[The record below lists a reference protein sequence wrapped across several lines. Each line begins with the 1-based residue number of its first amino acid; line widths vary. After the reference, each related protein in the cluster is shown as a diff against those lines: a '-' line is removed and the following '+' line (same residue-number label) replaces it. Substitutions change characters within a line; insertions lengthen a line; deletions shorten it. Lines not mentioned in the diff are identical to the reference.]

1 MHHFK
6 YVNFCWDDAKAAT
19 LKGADRLVYR
29 SNLLGS
35 DQRITN
41 TGGGNT
47 SSKLIEKDPLTG
59 EDVEVLWVKGSGG
72 DLRTAGREFFSSL
85 YQSKLVGLQASY
97 GARADKGLKSQA
109 EDDMVAAYNHTTFN
123 LNPRPSSIDTPLHS
137 FVPGKFVDHMHP
149 NAIIAIA
156 ASKRCVELTREIFAG
171 EMDYVPWMR
180 PGFELGLAMQ
190 EISAKNPKCRA
201 IMMGQHGF
209 ISWADDDKE
218 CYTETLRYIE
228 TAATFIEAKYAAKGG
243 DATAFG
249 GAKYQTLPVE
259 KRAEIFAAIN
269 PWLRGQVSQQRR
281 FIGTVQDDEKIL
293 RFVNSKDAARLA
305 ELGTSCPDH
314 FLRTKIKP
322 LYVKLD
328 GEFESLSPLE
338 RFKLALSETDD
349 DSLSKHESFRHNED
363 SRVKPVQ
370 ERLKMLLPFV
380 REGRYITI
388 ELNSEGQPELV
399 LKNISFAESLVK
411 PMGYEF
417 NGKHA
422 CENFTEKAVE
432 TLTWA
437 IRFYVNKRLRDER
450 NECGIAAV
458 TKADS
463 SPEAL
468 AHFIAALKTKL
479 AAGIAQYR
487 KDYATYYEKCKRSNS
502 PAMRDPNPTVVLIP
516 GLGMVAWG
524 KDKSESR
531 VTAEFYNCAVEVMR
545 GAEAIDEYI
554 ALPQQEAFDIE
565 YWLLEEAKLKRMP
578 AEKELARQVV
588 IVIGAGSGIGK
599 ETAHRISKEGAQIVC
614 VDLNEAAAKATADEL
629 IAKLG
634 QGIGVAGTGLSG
646 CGPAIGLGANITG
659 RASIRSMLDKVAL
672 AYGGFDHIAVTAG
685 IFVPSD
691 TTGHI
696 PDDKWALTFGI
707 NVTGSY
713 LVADE
718 ASITWRAQ
726 GLRGNLVLTTSAN
739 AAVAKKG
746 SVAYDCSK
754 AAANHL
760 VRELAIELSPLVRV
774 NGVAPATVV
783 QGSAMFPRDR
793 VIGSLAKYNIPY
805 TDDEA
810 TESLVTKLAQFYA
823 DRTLTKSPITPADQ
837 AEAYFLLISNRL
849 SKTTGQVIT
858 VDGGLHEAFL
868 R

>member
-1 MHHFK
+1 MKSFK
-6 YVNFCWDDAKAAT
+6 FVNYAWDDAKAAS
-19 LKGADRLVYR
+19 LDPVGRLIYR
-29 SNLLGS
+29 SNILGG

-47 SSKLIEKDPLTG
+47 SSKLIEKDPLNGSPT
-59 EDVEVLWVKGSGG
+59 EVLWVKGSGG
-72 DLRTAGREFFSSL
+72 DLRTSTRENFSSL
-85 YQSKLVGLQASY
+85 YQQKLLDLQKLYA
-97 GARADKGLKSQA
+97 ARTDKGLKA
-109 EDDMVAAYNHTTFN
+109 PGEDDMVGMFSHTTFN

-137 FVPGKFVDHMHP
+137 FLPGKHVDHMHP

-156 ASKRCVELTREIFAG
+156 ASANCEKLTQEIFGGQMA
-171 EMDYVPWMR
+171 YVPWMR

-190 EISAKNPKCRA
+190 EISRKQPKIQA

-209 ISWADDDKE
+209 ISWDNDEKA
-218 CYTETLRYIE
+218 CYTLTLDFIE
-228 TAATFIEAKYAAKGG
+228 TASAFIEAKYQAKGG

-249 GAKYQTLPVE
+249 GAKYSSLTVE
-259 KRAEIFAAIN
+259 QRQATFAAIL
-269 PWLRGQVSQQRR
+269 PWLRGQVSQQKR

-322 LYVKLD
+322 LYVD
-328 GEFESLSPLE
+328 WNPQS
-338 RFKLALSETDD
+338 DD
-349 DSLSKHESFRHNED
+349 
-363 SRVKPVQ
+363 
-370 ERLKMLLPFV
+370 
-380 REGRYITI
+380 
-388 ELNSEGQPELV
+388 
-399 LKNISFAESLVK
+399 A
-411 PMGYEF
+411 
-417 NGKHA
+417 
-422 CENFTEKAVE
+422 
-432 TLTWA
+432 
-437 IRFYVNKRLRDER
+437 
-450 NECGIAAV
+450 
-458 TKADS
+458 
-463 SPEAL
+463 
-468 AHFIAALKTKL
+468 AALKKKL
-479 AAGIAQYR
+479 AAGLEAYR
-487 KDYATYYEKCKRSNS
+487 KDYASYYAKCKHANS
-502 PAMRDPNPTVVLIP
+502 PAIRDANPTVVLIP
-516 GLGMVAWG
+516 GVGMIAWG

-545 GAEAIDEYI
+545 GAEAIDKYI

-565 YWLLEEAKLKRMP
+565 YWLLEEAKLQRMP

-588 IVIGAGSGIGK
+588 VVIGAGSGIGK
-599 ETAHRISKEGAQIVC
+599 ETAHRLVKEGAHIVC
-614 VDLNEAAAKATADEL
+614 VDLNEASAQATAKEITD
-629 IAKLG
+629 KHG
-634 QGIGVAGTGLSG
+634 VGIGVAGTGLSN
-646 CGPAIGLGANITG
+646 CGPALGLAANITE
-659 RASIRSMLDKVAL
+659 RASIRAMLDRVAL
-672 AYGGFDHIAVTAG
+672 AYGGFDSICVTAG

-696 PDDKWALTFGI
+696 PDDKWALTFAI

-713 LVADE
+713 LVGDE
-718 ASITWRAQ
+718 AFKTWKEQ

-746 SVAYDCSK
+746 SVAYDVSK
-754 AAANHL
+754 AAGNHL

-793 VIGSLAKYNIPY
+793 VIGSLAKYAIPY
-805 TDDEA
+805 KDDEA
-810 TESLVTKLAQFYA
+810 TDSLVTKLAQFYA

-837 AEAYFLLISNRL
+837 AEAYFLLVTKRL